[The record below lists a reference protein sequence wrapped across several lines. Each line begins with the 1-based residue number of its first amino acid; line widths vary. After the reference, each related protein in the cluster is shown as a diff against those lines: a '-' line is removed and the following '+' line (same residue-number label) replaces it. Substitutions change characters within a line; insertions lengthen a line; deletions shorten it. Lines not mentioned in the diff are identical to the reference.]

1 MAGKVIILC
10 APSGSGK
17 TTLAKHLLNQEMF
30 NLRFSTSATTRKKRE
45 NETNGIDYHFITIKE
60 FENKISQ
67 GEFIEYEKV
76 YDDVFYGTLKSE
88 IKELIKNYNIIFDV
102 DVIGALSL
110 KKYFTE
116 QAITIFINPPS
127 LEELRKRLIERGLNS
142 KDDLEERLNKAK
154 KEIEMK
160 STFDYSITNDDLD
173 RAKSEI
179 SEIFVDF
186 QKILYFSC
194 HSHQNLSIHYYFAN
208 FRQNSIEIWTK
219 KKTHFRSSQFDQ
231 SKRK

>member
-1 MAGKVIILC
+1 MKSGKVIILC

-76 YDDVFYGTLKSE
+76 YDDVYYGTLKSE

-160 STFDYSITNDDLD
+160 LSFDHSITNDKLD
-173 RAKSEI
+173 FTKSKI
-179 SEIFVDF
+179 SEIVKVFL
-186 QKILYFSC
+186 K
-194 HSHQNLSIHYYFAN
+194 N
-208 FRQNSIEIWTK
+208 
-219 KKTHFRSSQFDQ
+219 
-231 SKRK
+231 

>member
-76 YDDVFYGTLKSE
+76 YDDVYYGTLKSE

-160 STFDYSITNDDLD
+160 LSFDHSITNDKLD
-173 RAKSEI
+173 FTTSKI
-179 SEIFVDF
+179 SEIVKVFL
-186 QKILYFSC
+186 K
-194 HSHQNLSIHYYFAN
+194 N
-208 FRQNSIEIWTK
+208 
-219 KKTHFRSSQFDQ
+219 
-231 SKRK
+231 